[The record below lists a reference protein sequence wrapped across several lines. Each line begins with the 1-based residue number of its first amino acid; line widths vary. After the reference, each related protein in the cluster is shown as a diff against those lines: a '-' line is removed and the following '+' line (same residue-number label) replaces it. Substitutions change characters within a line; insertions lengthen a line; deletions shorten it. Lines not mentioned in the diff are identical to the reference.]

1 VALVGSLDRAA
12 SASSSSA
19 RASGAHSE
27 VARAV
32 GEGEDVR
39 LEAKGLVGG
48 ALVANGCVV
57 HLSVLETGVG
67 GR

>member
-1 VALVGSLDRAA
+1 
-12 SASSSSA
+12 
-19 RASGAHSE
+19 